1 MIKKVRILKKYTFES
16 YCIIFIGVFM
26 TGILSCNVDNNLS
39 FARYAT
45 IESHYQIKLEESYPP
60 RIVYIDNQDEVSL
73 SRISSN
79 NPPVDNSNSSINTF
93 TDPSEFRQDISG
105 KYSNPK
111 YGITEFEIPSGWF
124 ATEGMNGDNG
134 IILAIHPGT
143 TKEFFTNLNSPS
155 NKETQPIMNLIVQ
168 DREDLRERQESS
180 LSYTEPSTFSTKCK
194 ELTQNS
200 TATIDDKQFQIST
213 MKCSTN
219 NSKASPGGIDFGHD
233 ELTKSYKYDSPN
245 TIYVLQLILSSEYS
259 PNKMVND
266 ADLANFQPTIDKA
279 IQTLKIGNNNIQN
292 P

>member
-1 MIKKVRILKKYTFES
+1 
-16 YCIIFIGVFM
+16 M
-26 TGILSCNVDNNLS
+26 TGILSCNVDNNPS

-45 IESHYQIKLEESYPP
+45 IESPYQIKLESYPP

-79 NPPVDNSNSSINTF
+79 NPPVDNSNSRINTF

-155 NKETQPIMNLIVQ
+155 NKETLPIMNLIVQ

-194 ELTQNS
+194 EFTQNS
-200 TATIDDKQFQIST
+200 TATINDKQFQIST

-219 NSKASPGGIDFGHD
+219 NSKTSPGGIDFGHD

-259 PNKMVND
+259 PNKVVND

-279 IQTLKIGNNNIQN
+279 IQSLKIGNNNIQN

>member
-1 MIKKVRILKKYTFES
+1 
-16 YCIIFIGVFM
+16 M

-45 IESHYQIKLEESYPP
+45 IESPYQIKLEESYPP
-60 RIVYIDNQDEVSL
+60 RIAYIDNQDEVSL

-105 KYSNPK
+105 KYINPK

-155 NKETQPIMNLIVQ
+155 NKDTQPIMNLIVQ

-180 LSYTEPSTFSTKCK
+180 LSYTEPSTISTKCK

-200 TATIDDKQFQIST
+200 TATINDKQFQIST
-213 MKCSTN
+213 MKCSTK
-219 NSKASPGGIDFGHD
+219 NSKTSPSGIDFGHD
-233 ELTKSYKYDSPN
+233 ELTKPYKYDSPN
-245 TIYVLQLILSSEYS
+245 TIYVLQLILSGEYS

-266 ADLANFQPTIDKA
+266 ADLANFKPTIDKA